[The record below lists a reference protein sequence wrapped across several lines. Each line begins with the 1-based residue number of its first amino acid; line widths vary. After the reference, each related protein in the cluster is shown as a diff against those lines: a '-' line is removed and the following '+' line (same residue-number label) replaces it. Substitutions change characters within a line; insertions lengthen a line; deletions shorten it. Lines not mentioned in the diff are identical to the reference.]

1 MTIKVKDLQ
10 FEPFIS
16 NHLIEARVTELANR
30 LTVDYHGKNP
40 LFLSVLNGSFM
51 FTSDLM
57 KSFLSPC
64 EISFIKLA
72 SYEGMEST
80 GNVQTLIGLNNQ
92 IENRDI
98 IIIEDIVDTGNTV
111 KKILDLVKDHKP
123 ASVKILTLLF
133 KPEAFQEDF
142 EIDYVGFEIENKF
155 VVGYG
160 LDYDGYGRNLDQ
172 IYVVA

>member
-16 NHLIEARVTELANR
+16 QYLIEVRITELANK

-40 LFLSVLNGSFM
+40 LFVSVLNGSFM

-57 KSFLSPC
+57 KVFLLPC
-64 EISFIKLA
+64 EISFVKLT
-72 SYEGMEST
+72 SYEGTQST
-80 GNVQTLIGLNNQ
+80 GQVETLIGLNNK
-92 IENRDI
+92 IENRHV

-111 KKILDLVKDHKP
+111 KKILELINEYKP

-133 KPEAFQEDF
+133 KPEALKENI

-172 IYVVA
+172 VYVVV